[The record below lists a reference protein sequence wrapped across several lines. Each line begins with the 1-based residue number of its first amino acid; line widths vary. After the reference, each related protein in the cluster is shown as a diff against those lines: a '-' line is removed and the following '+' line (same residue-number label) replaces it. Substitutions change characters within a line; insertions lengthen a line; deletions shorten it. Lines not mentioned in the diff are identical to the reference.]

1 MKDIISS
8 HIYSILVSKYSRE
21 NRMFDKFSLAKNS
34 FLKWFTYGS
43 RRLFQYNKDIVRFQF

>member
-8 HIYSILVSKYSRE
+8 HIYSIFVSKYSRE
-21 NRMFDKFSLAKNS
+21 NRTFDKFSLAKFS

-43 RRLFQYNKDIVRFQF
+43 RRLFQHNKDDFRFQF

>member
-8 HIYSILVSKYSRE
+8 HIYSIFMSKYSKE
-21 NRMFDKFSLAKNS
+21 NRMFDKFSLAKFS

-43 RRLFQYNKDIVRFQF
+43 RRLFQHNEDDFRFQF